1 MKKTLAL
8 LFSLIFTLSVFTG
21 CGSSSGLTNGFAVD
35 NNKSYDSSAPEY
47 GWTDDWIPEE
57 APVEDV
63 AYDMPMTE
71 PMEPSAVPKAPSAS
85 GGNADADSIEQSQRK
100 IIKNKTMN
108 VETLEFDT
116 LISEL
121 STRITAY
128 GGYIQ
133 NSTQN
138 GNSYGR
144 KGLRSASYTIR
155 IPAQRF
161 DEFTTELGTL
171 ATVTYTYEYID
182 DITAA
187 YVDTEARLSALRAEQ
202 ESFLKLMEKA
212 ETVEEILSIQ
222 NYLTNVNYQIE
233 SYTAQLNSYKS
244 LVSYSTLKLEIS
256 EVERI
261 STVPVAKP
269 GVFERIKQGLSDNL
283 YDIGEGFK
291 DLFVGIV
298 SALPYL
304 LMLVVVILVAVLIVK
319 RILRSNSKKQPADV
333 PAAKPAEK
341 KDDE

>member
-8 LFSLIFTLSVFTG
+8 LLSVVFTLAALTG
-21 CGSSSGLTNGFAVD
+21 CGKSAGLNDIGFAAD
-35 NNKSYDSSAPEY
+35 NKSYDSSAPEY
-47 GWTDDWIPEE
+47 GWAEDWDMAET
-57 APVEDV
+57 PVEDI
-63 AYDMPMTE
+63 AYDAPMAK
-71 PMEPSAVPKAPSAS
+71 PMEPSAVPNAPSAS
-85 GGNADADSIEQSQRK
+85 GGNVDADTLEQSQRK

-116 LISEL
+116 LINDL
-121 STRITAY
+121 STRVTAY

-133 NSTQN
+133 NSTQH

-161 DEFTTELGTL
+161 EEFTTELGNL
-171 ATVTYTYEYID
+171 ATITYTYEYID
-182 DITAA
+182 DITAS

-202 ESFLKLMEKA
+202 ESFLKLMERA
-212 ETVEEILSIQ
+212 ETVEEILNIQ

-244 LVSYSTLKLEIS
+244 LVSYSTLNLEIA

-269 GVFERIKQGLSDNL
+269 GVFERIRQGLSDNM

-291 DLFVGIV
+291 DMFVGVV

-304 LMLVVVILVAVLIVK
+304 VILAVIVLAVILIIK
-319 RILRSNSKKQPADV
+319 LIGRSMKKKAQAQE
-333 PAAKPAEK
+333 AKPETEK
-341 KDDE
+341 TEQK